1 VTIKFYNR
9 ILLYN
14 ILTATKCRYV
24 IDIVN
29 HVIIIT
35 SGQTISQASTTDS
48 TRFQSNI
55 MNATNRE
62 HCFQVSFI
70 FQFVQFLLRL
80 SSAQHPQISHLYS
93 SNTFSNKCQFWTNLS
108 PRYTII
114 SKIWFK
120 NQKKKKMWINAD
132 DCLVVVVVYINSD
145 SENFLLI

>member
-29 HVIIIT
+29 HVIIIP
-35 SGQTISQASTTDS
+35 SGQTISQVSTMDS
-48 TRFQSNI
+48 TKFQSNI
-55 MNATNRE
+55 RTQQTENI
-62 HCFQVSFI
+62 FQVSFI

-93 SNTFSNKCQFWTNLS
+93 SNTFSNKCQFEQICRHVIQSSVKFDLKKNLKKCES
-108 PRYTII
+108 IPTIVWSSLSFI
-114 SKIWFK
+114 
-120 NQKKKKMWINAD
+120 
-132 DCLVVVVVYINSD
+132 YSD
-145 SENFLLI
+145 S